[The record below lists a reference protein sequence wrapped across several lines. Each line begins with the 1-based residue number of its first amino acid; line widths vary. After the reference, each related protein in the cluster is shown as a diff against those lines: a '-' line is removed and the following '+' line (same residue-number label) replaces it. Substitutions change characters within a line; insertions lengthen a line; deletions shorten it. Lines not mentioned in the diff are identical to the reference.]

1 MLMISTAFVQTETQ
15 DITIQY
21 LLKYLG
27 AYNIIFNRDR
37 KYNLTQ
43 KINLSVFSL
52 QLVKYG
58 LHIISQQGLY
68 YFD

>member
-68 YFD
+68 CFD